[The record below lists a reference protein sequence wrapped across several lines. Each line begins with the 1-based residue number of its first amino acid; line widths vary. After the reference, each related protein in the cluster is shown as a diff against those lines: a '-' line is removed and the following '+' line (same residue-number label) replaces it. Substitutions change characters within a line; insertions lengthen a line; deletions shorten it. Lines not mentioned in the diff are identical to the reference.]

1 MGQYYRPVSLD
12 TMEHLSPY
20 AFDNGAKLM
29 EHSYIGNNYV
39 AAVELLLIE
48 GGRWDKHRIVW
59 AGDYADGEK
68 LDSPLFH
75 KKEHSAEDAEGYNL
89 YELLDDSKELSFLIT
104 ASPTDHIYLV
114 NFDKKEYV
122 DKTKIPNIAGWSEPT
137 QINPLPLLTA
147 EGNGRGVGD
156 FRGEDPNELIG
167 SWARNRIGLRN
178 AIPEGFTEVI
188 FDLKE

>member
-68 LDSPLFH
+68 LDSPLFQ
-75 KKEHSAEDAEGYNL
+75 KKEYPDENDPGANIYS
-89 YELLDDSKELSFLIT
+89 LLDDSKELSFLIT
-104 ASPTDHIYLV
+104 ASPSDHIYLV
-114 NFDKKEYV
+114 NFDKKQYV
-122 DKTKIPNIAGWSEPT
+122 DKTKVPNLPGWDEPT
-137 QINPLPLLTA
+137 QIHPLPLLTA
-147 EGNGRGVGD
+147 EGGSGNGD
-156 FRGEDPNELIG
+156 YRGEDPNELIG